1 MMEEVNSFAELP
13 RADDPELELGDVY
26 RVKGGVFDVG
36 LIAADTVLKWD
47 GRAWVPLNG
56 FKTAQNETDGKK
68 NDVNADGGA
77 ANRVNGHLIVYP
89 YDAHPGAGECYEC
102 GAHDF
107 DEPCEGSFGS
117 GEGLVGG
124 VDNDAESDA
133 QGADVTEISAGWPP
147 SVIRTDIREQD
158 VDEQGADVVWELG
171 LGRIVPKDRMKVHD
185 IQAVDA
191 DADVVARWMPRDF
204 VQWYVALVSLITGPS
219 GYGGVDEN
227 VVPGSGKAY
236 GGMGSLKSGSSESLK
251 LTGGQFR
258 PESGVLMRSE
268 WASDMRVKVDR
279 KLRKIARE
287 LKNMLD
293 DDSKRR
299 SYVRRRCAGQCK
311 KFGEADWLYCAKC
324 GGRMEQVD

>member
-1 MMEEVNSFAELP
+1 MMKEVNSFAKLP
-13 RADDPELELGDVY
+13 RAGDPELELGDVY
-26 RVKGGVFDVG
+26 RVRGEIFGVG
-36 LIAADTVLKWD
+36 LISSGAVLKWD

-68 NDVNADGGA
+68 DDVNADGGV

-89 YDAHPGAGECYEC
+89 YDAHPGAGECYDC

-107 DEPCEGSFGS
+107 DEPCEGPFGS
-117 GEGLVGG
+117 G
-124 VDNDAESDA
+124 DAESDA
-133 QGADVTEISAGWPP
+133 QGAD
-147 SVIRTDIREQD
+147 
-158 VDEQGADVVWELG
+158 ELWT
-171 LGRIVPKDRMKVHD
+171 LGSDRIVPNLKIHD

-191 DADVVARWMPRDF
+191 DADVIARWMPRDF

-227 VVPGSGKAY
+227 VVPGTGKAY
-236 GGMGSLKSGSSESLK
+236 GGMGAVKSASSESLK
-251 LTGGQFR
+251 LTGGQLR
-258 PESGVLMRSE
+258 PGSEVLMRSE

-279 KLRKIARE
+279 KLRKIARD

>member
-1 MMEEVNSFAELP
+1 MMKEVNSFAELP

-26 RVKGGVFDVG
+26 RVRGEIFGVG
-36 LIAADTVLKWD
+36 LISSGAVLKWD

-68 NDVNADGGA
+68 NDVNTVGGA

-89 YDAHPGAGECYEC
+89 YDAHPGAGECYDC

-107 DEPCEGSFGS
+107 DEPCEGPFGS
-117 GEGLVGG
+117 G
-124 VDNDAESDA
+124 DAESDA
-133 QGADVTEISAGWPP
+133 QGADITEISAGWPP
-147 SVIRTDIREQD
+147 SVIRTDIREQEQGA
-158 VDEQGADVVWELG
+158 DEQGADELWNRVG
-171 LGRIVPKDRMKVHD
+171 DRLVPVGVPAVMKRHS

-191 DADVVARWMPRDF
+191 DADVIARWMPRDF

-227 VVPGSGKAY
+227 VVPGTGKAY
-236 GGMGSLKSGSSESLK
+236 GGMGAVKSASSESLK

-258 PESGVLMRSE
+258 PGSAVLMRSE

-279 KLRKIARE
+279 KLRKIARD

>member
-1 MMEEVNSFAELP
+1 MMKEVNSFAELP

-36 LIAADTVLKWD
+36 LIAADTVVTFD

-56 FKTAQNETDGKK
+56 FKTVQNETDGKK
-68 NDVNADGGA
+68 DDVNAGG
-77 ANRVNGHLIVYP
+77 
-89 YDAHPGAGECYEC
+89 
-102 GAHDF
+102 
-107 DEPCEGSFGS
+107 
-117 GEGLVGG
+117 GLVDDDMNADGM
-124 VDNDAESDA
+124 DDDAESDA
-133 QGADVTEISAGWPP
+133 QG
-147 SVIRTDIREQD
+147 TD
-158 VDEQGADVVWELG
+158 ELWT
-171 LGRIVPKDRMKVHD
+171 LGSNRIVPNMSVLGVDGGGGVADVNVPVAAERRLSNLKIHD

-279 KLRKIARE
+279 KLRKIARD